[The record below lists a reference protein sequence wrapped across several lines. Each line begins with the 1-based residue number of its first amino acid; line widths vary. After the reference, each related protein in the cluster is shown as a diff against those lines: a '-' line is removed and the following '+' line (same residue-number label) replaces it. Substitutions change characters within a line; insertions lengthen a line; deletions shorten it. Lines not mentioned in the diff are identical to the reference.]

1 MNEQQSRK
9 MSSAHYYKQNSSRVS
24 RQSEEKRPRAEMRVS
39 DPGLLNRT
47 AWTNA
52 AVALDHIKK
61 VNIVN
66 TPRTD

>member
-1 MNEQQSRK
+1 MAKAQ
-9 MSSAHYYKQNSSRVS
+9 HYKQNSSRVV
-24 RQSEEKRPRAEMRVS
+24 REAEEKKKRCSVRVS

-66 TPRTD
+66 TPSSVRDTD

>member
-1 MNEQQSRK
+1 MAKAQN
-9 MSSAHYYKQNSSRVS
+9 YKQNSSRVA
-24 RQSEEKRPRAEMRVS
+24 REAEEKKKKCGVRVS

-66 TPRTD
+66 TPSSVRDTD

>member
-1 MNEQQSRK
+1 MAKAQN
-9 MSSAHYYKQNSSRVS
+9 YKQNSSRVA
-24 RQSEEKRPRAEMRVS
+24 REAEEKKKKCGVRVS

-66 TPRTD
+66 TRQSVLDTD